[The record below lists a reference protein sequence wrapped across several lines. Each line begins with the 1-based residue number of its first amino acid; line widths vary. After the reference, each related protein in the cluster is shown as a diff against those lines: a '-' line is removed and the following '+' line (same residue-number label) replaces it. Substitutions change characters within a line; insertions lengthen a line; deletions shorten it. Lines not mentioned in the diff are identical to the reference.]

1 MKYKV
6 TYSRTYDI
14 EKKKLITIL
23 QYLGQEITEENLEEL
38 AVDETI
44 NLMGEDMELFCDNVE
59 NFATIEVTKHE

>member
-44 NLMGEDMELFCDNVE
+44 NLMGEDMELFCDDVE